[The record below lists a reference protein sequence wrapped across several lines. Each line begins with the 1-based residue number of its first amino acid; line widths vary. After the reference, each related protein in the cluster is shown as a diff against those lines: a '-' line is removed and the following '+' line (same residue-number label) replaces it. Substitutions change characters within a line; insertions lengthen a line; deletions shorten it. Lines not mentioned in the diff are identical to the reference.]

1 MSRKLKKAT
10 LVIHDTFVDTI
21 LNNQNNQNKTNPT
34 FSLRYLLNDYKYE
47 ADINEKQK
55 IAEKIIKNF
64 EGFIFKLI
72 KKYNTFDKE
81 DLKQVA
87 YLAIIKAINNYQDIN
102 QDPTP
107 YFMCYIEKEIKNF
120 VLNQDIIKIPKTVR
134 KLYFQI
140 NKYLT
145 LNPSSTVEEIAEK
158 FNLTCDAV
166 KEILSIP
173 QKNNVDLSVIKSQ
186 KIRDLELP
194 LEDKIFIEQIISQLS
209 ALERKIIKLLFEED
223 ITKSLLAQKLNISR
237 KHLYTLLNNIKEK
250 IMKKL

>member
-1 MSRKLKKAT
+1 MGRKLKKAT
-10 LVIHDTFVDTI
+10 LVIQDTFVDTI
-21 LNNQNNQNKTNPT
+21 LNNQNKPETT
-34 FSLRYLLNDYKYE
+34 FSLNHLLNNYKYQTN
-47 ADINEKQK
+47 ISEKQK
-55 IAEKIIKNF
+55 IVEKIIKNF
-64 EGFIFKLI
+64 EGFIFKI
-72 KKYNTFDKE
+72 INRYPTFDKE

-145 LNPSSTVEEIAEK
+145 LNPYSTVEEIAEK

-173 QKNNVDLSVIKSQ
+173 QKNNIDISLIKSQ

-194 LEDKIFIEQIISQLS
+194 LEEKIFFEQIINQLS
-209 ALERKIIKLLFEED
+209 AFERKIIKLLFEED